1 MAVCL
6 KAEAQV
12 LPSDLQLKSDSEN
25 SLKKKIVKGMAFKL
39 QKKTMPWGLLKESK
53 VLPKKSQN
61 RIWQSLQL
69 SQLCKIL
76 ISHFFLNVW
85 SF

>member
-1 MAVCL
+1 
-6 KAEAQV
+6 
-12 LPSDLQLKSDSEN
+12 
-25 SLKKKIVKGMAFKL
+25 MAFKL
-39 QKKTMPWGLLKESK
+39 QKKTRPWGLLKESK

-76 ISHFFLNVW
+76 ISHFFFKCVIFLKLLLSSCTSKEAV
-85 SF
+85 